1 MNVVV
6 VGGGKVGFYLA
17 STLLEHGH
25 HPVVIE
31 LERQVCHH
39 LADRLDI
46 PVVCGDGT
54 ELQVLEEACSVAP
67 AEAVIGVSGRD
78 EVNLIVCQLAKLR
91 FSVPK
96 TVARVNNPRNMEVL
110 QKLGVDICVSST
122 SNIVNVLE
130 HQIDTAAIRQLM
142 ALNRGEFSLNEL
154 ELPED
159 FRFSG
164 KTLTEIRMPQSAVLV
179 SISRGEEFLIP
190 RGNTKLL
197 AGDRVVL
204 IAKTSSLHE
213 LAAFFGINHE
223 SFH

>member
-67 AEAVIGVSGRD
+67 AEAGHRQYRD
-78 EVNLIVCQLAKLR
+78 GTR
-91 FSVPK
+91 
-96 TVARVNNPRNMEVL
+96 
-110 QKLGVDICVSST
+110 
-122 SNIVNVLE
+122 
-130 HQIDTAAIRQLM
+130 
-142 ALNRGEFSLNEL
+142 
-154 ELPED
+154 
-159 FRFSG
+159 
-164 KTLTEIRMPQSAVLV
+164 
-179 SISRGEEFLIP
+179 
-190 RGNTKLL
+190 
-197 AGDRVVL
+197 
-204 IAKTSSLHE
+204 
-213 LAAFFGINHE
+213 
-223 SFH
+223 